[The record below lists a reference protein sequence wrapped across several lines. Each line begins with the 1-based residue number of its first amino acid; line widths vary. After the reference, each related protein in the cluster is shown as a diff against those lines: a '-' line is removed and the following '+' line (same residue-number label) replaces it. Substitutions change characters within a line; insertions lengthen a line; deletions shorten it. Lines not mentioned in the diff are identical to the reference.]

1 MTNPTSSSS
10 DVNHAEVSPSRKLT
24 PSRAATLG
32 LVGYVLLYL
41 SWQLFHW
48 LPGKQQLGQA
58 FLIPVDMAAL
68 CSTWL
73 AARRCEG
80 SPRLRSFWQM
90 MSAAVAAELI
100 ADILLLRYDIKYNL
114 PPFPTV
120 ADAFF
125 LSFYVLLFLAL
136 LRVPVAPV
144 TLTKRLRIML
154 DGATIVLG
162 GGAVVWYFVLGPTAK
177 AGGQDPLAMAVS
189 LAYPAG
195 DLILLAGL
203 AIVLLQRSPPILKMP
218 LLLISAGMV
227 MSIVADVVYGNGVLN
242 GTYTGGDP
250 IDTLYVLEFVAF
262 ALAGIAQRPVRPGD
276 QVAAAQDWSQPI
288 PRASWLPYITAPIG
302 FGLLIGVEWGRPFFP
317 DLSLI
322 LIITVIG
329 GLVAARQY
337 LSLRELATAERAQ
350 HESERRSRAIFQNA
364 GVGITFS
371 DLKGP
376 TILDVNQ
383 TFSKMVEYSPQELRG
398 GGFSAL
404 THPDEVET
412 FQSLTPK
419 TIDGF
424 QREIRFLRRDG
435 TALWGTLTL
444 SLLRD
449 ESGTPRHVIG
459 VLQDIT
465 TRKEA
470 ERVKDEF
477 ISVVG
482 HELRTPLTSIRGS
495 LGLLEGGVFGELPE
509 EATSMVA
516 LAVTNTDRLVRLI
529 NDILD
534 LERMDAGRTELELNP
549 VKASELVRNAAQ
561 IIDMTATQAEV
572 ALAIDAQEDLFVSVD
587 SDRIVQV
594 LVNLLGNAVKFS
606 PPQST
611 ITVTAASKDG
621 RALFSVKDTGRGI
634 PADRL
639 ETIFERFRQV
649 DSSDAR
655 EKGGSGLGLAIAREI
670 IEHHGGQ
677 VSVESEIG
685 RGSTFHFTLPL
696 ASGRVTVIVCGGE
709 NGNGQTDGDRFAEVR
724 TMAPVLESGTV
735 LVVEDDPSLGA
746 VLAEVLGHRE
756 ITTRLV
762 RTADDAVEEIRRS
775 QPSVLLLD
783 LMLPGEDGFTV
794 IERLRGDGLLGDTH
808 LLVYTA
814 LDLNQGDR
822 ERLQLGHT
830 EFLSKA
836 SVTPQEVEQ
845 RVSELIQGRKDG
857 SA

>member
-1 MTNPTSSSS
+1 
-10 DVNHAEVSPSRKLT
+10 V
-24 PSRAATLG
+24 
-32 LVGYVLLYL
+32 YL
-41 SWQLFHW
+41 SWQLLHW
-48 LPGKQQLGQA
+48 LPGRQQLGQA
-58 FLIPVDMAAL
+58 FLIPADVAAL

-73 AARRCEG
+73 AARRCDG
-80 SPRLRSFWQM
+80 SPQLRSFWRM
-90 MSAAVAAELI
+90 MSAAVTAELI
-100 ADILLLRYDIKYNL
+100 ADILLLGYDIKYNV

-125 LSFYVLLFLAL
+125 LSFYVLLFIAL

-144 TLTKRLRIML
+144 TPIKRLRIML

-177 AGGQDPLAMAVS
+177 AGGQDPLAMVVS
-189 LAYPAG
+189 LAYPVG

-203 AIVLLQRSPPILKMP
+203 AVVLLRRSPPILKVA
-218 LLLISAGMV
+218 LLLISAGMM
-227 MSIVADVVYGNGVLN
+227 MSVVADVVYGNGVLN
-242 GTYTGGDP
+242 DTYTGGDP
-250 IDTLYVLEFVAF
+250 IDTLYVLEFIAF
-262 ALAGIAQRPVRPGD
+262 ALAGIAQKPVGAGD
-276 QVAAAQDWSQPI
+276 RTIAVRDWSQPA
-288 PRASWLPYITAPIG
+288 PRASWLPYITASIG

-322 LIITVIG
+322 LILTLIG

-337 LSLRELATAERAQ
+337 LSLRELAAAETAQRV
-350 HESERRSRAIFQNA
+350 SERRSHAIFENA
-364 GVGITFS
+364 GVGITLS
-371 DLKGP
+371 DLEGP
-376 TILDVNQ
+376 VILDVNQ
-383 TFSKMVEYSPQELRG
+383 TFSKMVEYSPEELRG
-398 GGFSAL
+398 GDFSTL
-404 THPDEVET
+404 THPDEVEV
-412 FQSLTPK
+412 FQSLTAR

-424 QREIRFLRRDG
+424 HREIRFLRRDG
-435 TALWGTLTL
+435 TALWGNLTL

-449 ESGTPRHVIG
+449 ESGIPQHVIG

-470 ERVKDEF
+470 EHVKDEF

-495 LGLLEGGVFGELPE
+495 LGLLEGGVFGELPQ
-509 EATSMVA
+509 EAASMVA

-534 LERMDAGRTELELNP
+534 IERMDAGRTELELAP
-549 VKASELVRNAAQ
+549 VKASELVGNALQ
-561 IIDMTATQAEV
+561 IVDMAATQARV
-572 ALAIDAQEDLFVSVD
+572 TLATDVPEDLMVSVD

-606 PPQST
+606 PRWS
-611 ITVTAASKDG
+611 TVTVAVTAEHG
-621 RALFSVKDTGRGI
+621 RALFSIKDTGRGI

-655 EKGGSGLGLAIAREI
+655 EKGGSGLGLTIARDI
-670 IEHHGGQ
+670 VEHHGGHM
-677 VSVESEIG
+677 SVESEIG
-685 RGSTFHFTLPL
+685 QGSTFYFTLPL
-696 ASGRVTVIVCGGE
+696 VNSHVTMLVCGGE
-709 NGNGQTDGDRFAEVR
+709 NGDAHSGGGRFAELWAI
-724 TMAPVLESGTV
+724 APVLESGTV
-735 LVVEDDPSLGA
+735 LVVEDDPSLGT
-746 VLAEVLGHRE
+746 VLAEALGHRE

-762 RTADDAVEEIRRS
+762 RTADEAVEEIRRS

-794 IERLRGDGLLGDTH
+794 VERLRGEGLLSDTH

-814 LDLNQGDR
+814 LDLNSGDR

-836 SVTPQEVEQ
+836 KVTPQEVE
-845 RVSELIQGRKDG
+845 RRISELVQGREDG
-857 SA
+857 AA